1 MTGSDRHT
9 PGVRFTLYQGLV
21 DLIPDEQAVEEM
33 LSYFPARDVEEPVTK
48 DYLRAEM
55 AELRTELRG
64 EMAELRTELR
74 GEMALLRTDI
84 HREMAELRAE
94 LRGEMA
100 ELRTELRTEMERMMR
115 TMQAWMIGTAVSV
128 GGLVVGAAALT

>member
-1 MTGSDRHT
+1 VALSEKHRS
-9 PGVRFTLYQGLV
+9 TLYQGLV